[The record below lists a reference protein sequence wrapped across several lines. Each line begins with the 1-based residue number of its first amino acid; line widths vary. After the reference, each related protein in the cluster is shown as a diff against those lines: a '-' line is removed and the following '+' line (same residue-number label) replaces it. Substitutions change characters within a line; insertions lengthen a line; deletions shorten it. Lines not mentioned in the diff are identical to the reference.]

1 MNRSPHSLLPLL
13 LLAGMPH
20 PATAK
25 SAVHGGATYVV
36 DLLSTID
43 GGNSSGQAAEGRADA
58 WLDLDGT
65 ALGLDGITVHAD
77 VMAIHGP
84 DFSGAHVNAYQVLSN
99 VEAGTFV
106 HLNEAWAE
114 WQATPGLAV
123 KAGLIDLNSEFD
135 VTETAS
141 LFLNSAHGIGPEFS
155 QSGANGPSIF
165 PRTATAVIVR
175 GQSGRKHLRL
185 GVFDALAG
193 SHAEPLRAAV
203 RLPGTTGAL
212 LVAEVELPLGNG
224 QLQFG
229 GWHYTNHFDPMTEGD
244 APAVSQGAYAMVEGP
259 VTQGISAW
267 LRVGIADPR
276 ANPIASYAGLGLTT
290 EQMGW
295 TFGAAVARA
304 ALSRRARD
312 AAGNDPALRKA
323 ETVFE
328 FTAARAVRPYLLLQ
342 PNLQYVVHPS
352 WDPTVPNAAV
362 AGLRIKLSW
371 PEN

>member
-1 MNRSPHSLLPLL
+1 MTHPRHLIPLL
-13 LLAGMPH
+13 LLLAVPGKADAESPVHAG
-20 PATAK
+20 AA
-25 SAVHGGATYVV
+25 YIV
-36 DLLSTID
+36 DLLGVVD
-43 GGNSSGQAAEGRADA
+43 GGRQRGHAAEGRADA
-58 WLDLDGT
+58 WIDVDGT
-65 ALGLDGITVHAD
+65 ALGMEGVTVHIDA
-77 VMAIHGP
+77 MAIHGP
-84 DFSGAHVNAYQVLSN
+84 DFSGAKANTYQVLSN
-99 VEAGTFV
+99 VEAGTFA

-175 GQSGRKHLRL
+175 GQSGRKNLRL

-193 SHAEPLRAAV
+193 SRAEPLRAAL

-212 LVAEVELPLGNG
+212 LVAEAELPLGKG
-224 QLQFG
+224 QVQFG
-229 GWHYTNHFDPMTEGD
+229 GWHYTNHFDAVTEGG

-259 VTQGISAW
+259 VTHAIAAW
-267 LRVGIADPR
+267 LRVGVADQR
-276 ANPIASYAGLGLTT
+276 ANPIASYVGLGLTT

-295 TFGAAVARA
+295 TFGAALARA
-304 ALSRRARD
+304 ALSRPARD
-312 AAGNDPALRKA
+312 AAGDDPALRKA

-342 PNLQYVVHPS
+342 PDVQYVVHPS
-352 WDPTVPNAAV
+352 WDATVPNAFV

-371 PEN
+371 PAK